1 MMDLKLSLKDQDEG
15 EDENIWTRHINIPE
29 VRHMLMPLTSGGVAS
44 LCLAGVLVDDVGGDG
59 LLLLLLPHQQDAL
72 VDEHVLLL
80 HTTTEE
86 EEVQPQLLPGA

>member
-1 MMDLKLSLKDQDEG
+1 MGECGTCDSRLDE
-15 EDENIWTRHINIPE
+15 P
-29 VRHMLMPLTSGGVAS
+29 PS

-80 HTTTEE
+80 HRRTACETFICAGTGGEHSPS
-86 EEVQPQLLPGA
+86 VLAHGADVISCHSEQFGFI